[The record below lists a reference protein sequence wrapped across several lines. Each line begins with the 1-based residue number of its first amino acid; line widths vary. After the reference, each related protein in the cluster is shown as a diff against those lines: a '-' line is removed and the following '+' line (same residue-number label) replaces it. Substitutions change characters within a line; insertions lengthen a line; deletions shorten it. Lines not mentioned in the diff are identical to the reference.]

1 MLRATGRLSVCLRIR
16 SRLSI
21 SQQRTLTYH
30 FPIMGVT
37 VSSKK
42 ESKVLKRVPKPSFA
56 SFSTTGTLTS
66 VFAEEG
72 EEMLKG

>member
-1 MLRATGRLSVCLRIR
+1 MFRVFAYTTY
-16 SRLSI
+16 RLSI
-21 SQQRTLTYH
+21 SQLRILTYH

-42 ESKVLKRVPKPSFA
+42 ESSVLKRVPKPSFA

-72 EEMLKG
+72 EKILNR